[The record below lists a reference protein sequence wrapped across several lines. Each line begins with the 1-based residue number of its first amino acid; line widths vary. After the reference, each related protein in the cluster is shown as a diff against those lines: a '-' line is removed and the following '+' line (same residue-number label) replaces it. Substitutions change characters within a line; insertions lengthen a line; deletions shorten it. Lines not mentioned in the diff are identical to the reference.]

1 MNEARDRLVRRIT
14 RDVKLIGVDV
24 HSSLCGR
31 DERGCVCGYDDAQE
45 RAGSDYLL
53 RTFYEKA
60 DADFDRVFHGDDAA

>member
-1 MNEARDRLVRRIT
+1 MTNEARDRLVRRIT

-31 DERGCVCGYDDAQE
+31 ERGCVCGYESAQE

-53 RTFYEKA
+53 RKFYEKA
-60 DADFDRVFHGDDAA
+60 DADFDGAA